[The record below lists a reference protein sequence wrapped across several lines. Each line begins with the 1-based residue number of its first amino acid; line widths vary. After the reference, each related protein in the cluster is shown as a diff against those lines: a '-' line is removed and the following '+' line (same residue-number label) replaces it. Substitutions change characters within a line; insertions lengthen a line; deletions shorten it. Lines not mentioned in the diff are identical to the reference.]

1 MRRKMLYTFTAIVV
15 FVLVLGCFGY
25 FYGSRHFIV
34 NEQTVYFDDLPDN
47 FDGYR
52 IVQFSDFHAMSFHLG
67 HEDDVKTLVNL
78 VNAQHA
84 DLIVFTGDLVTISAN
99 ELVGFEQSL
108 ASLSALD
115 GVMSIMGNHDYALYQ
130 RGFTSEQRMEDVRS
144 LQRKQRDM
152 GWQLLLNDHQ
162 IIRRGD
168 DSISIVGVE
177 NDGEAPRFPSYGDLH
192 KAMSGIGDG
201 TFMVLLS
208 HDPTHWRRKVIP
220 DTDIQLTL
228 SGHTH
233 AGQFKLFG
241 WSPVSWVYK
250 EWSGEYC
257 NEKVNKYGQH
267 VRQNLVVSEGV
278 GCVPVPFRVGAW
290 PEINVITLRKNK

>member
-15 FVLVLGCFGY
+15 FLLVLGCFGY

-67 HEDDVKTLVNL
+67 HEDGVKTLVNL

-177 NDGEAPRFPSYGDLH
+177 NDGEAPRFPSYGDLP

-201 TFMVLLS
+201 MFMVLLS

-250 EWSGEYC
+250 EWSG
-257 NEKVNKYGQH
+257 KYDNCKINDAGQP
-267 VRQNLVVSEGV
+267 VCQTLIVSEGV

>member
-177 NDGEAPRFPSYGDLH
+177 NDGEAPRFPSYGDLP